1 MLANASTRSHPS
13 CETIA
18 TPDDVPDHELV
29 PLRGPGGESL
39 EAYRGVRRRDTGE
52 IISVVS
58 HRYALVGHREVARI
72 VHRLAETLERPDLPG
87 SMSAF
92 PRERIRLYAGGRRME
107 HRLVVGRLFR
117 LGEGESF
124 YPAVR
129 VMNSLD
135 GSIAVRVDGFAVRIA
150 CLNQLFAG
158 RADGVVELREL
169 HLAAADELL
178 GQVRQAIHA
187 FLATFGS
194 ALDLYSAAM
203 GEDLSASE
211 VEPALVARGLPRSHA
226 VPIGGRCEAEASHNS
241 RLRRWTAYQ
250 IATAY
255 LTREVRVNPDRE
267 RFFERA
273 AASALLPGGAD
284 GPPAPGLR

>member
-1 MLANASTRSHPS
+1 MLANPSTRSPVP
-13 CETIA
+13 CEAIA
-18 TPDDVPDHELV
+18 SPEEVPDHELV
-29 PLRGPGGESL
+29 PIRGPGGESL
-39 EAYRGVRRRDTGE
+39 RAYRGVRRRDTGE

-58 HRYALVGHREVARI
+58 DRYALVGHREVARI
-72 VHRLAETLERPDLPG
+72 VHRLAETLERPALPG
-87 SMSAF
+87 SAAAF

-117 LGEGESF
+117 LGDGESF

-169 HLAAADELL
+169 HLASADGLL

-187 FLATFGS
+187 FLANFGS
-194 ALDLYSAAM
+194 ALDLFSAAM
-203 GEDLSASE
+203 EEDLAAAE

-226 VPIGGRCEAEASHNS
+226 GPIGGRCEAEASHNA

-255 LTREVRVNPDRE
+255 LTREVHVNPDRE

-273 AASALLPGGAD
+273 AASALLRDGGA
-284 GPPAPGLR
+284 GSPPELR

>member
-1 MLANASTRSHPS
+1 MLANPSTRSPVP

-18 TPDDVPDHELV
+18 SPEEVPDHELV
-29 PLRGPGGESL
+29 PIRGPGGESL
-39 EAYRGVRRRDTGE
+39 RAYRGVRRRDTGE

-58 HRYALVGHREVARI
+58 DRYALVGHREVARI
-72 VHRLAETLERPDLPG
+72 VHRLAETLERPALPG
-87 SMSAF
+87 SAAAF

-117 LGEGESF
+117 LGDGESF

-169 HLAAADELL
+169 HLASADGLL

-187 FLATFGS
+187 FLANFGS
-194 ALDLYSAAM
+194 ALDLFSAAM
-203 GEDLSASE
+203 GEDLAAAE

-226 VPIGGRCEAEASHNS
+226 GPIGGRCEAEASHNA

-255 LTREVRVNPDRE
+255 LTREVHVNPDRE

-273 AASALLPGGAD
+273 AASALLRDGGAD
-284 GPPAPGLR
+284 SPPELR

>member
-1 MLANASTRSHPS
+1 MLANPSTRSPVP

-18 TPDDVPDHELV
+18 SPEEVPDHELV
-29 PLRGPGGESL
+29 PIRGPGGESL
-39 EAYRGVRRRDTGE
+39 RAYRGVRRRDTGE

-58 HRYALVGHREVARI
+58 DRYALVGHREVARI
-72 VHRLAETLERPDLPG
+72 VHRLAETLERPALPG
-87 SMSAF
+87 SAAAF

-117 LGEGESF
+117 LGDGESF

-169 HLAAADELL
+169 HLASADGLL

-187 FLATFGS
+187 FLANFGS
-194 ALDLYSAAM
+194 ALDLFSAAM
-203 GEDLSASE
+203 GEDLAAAE

-226 VPIGGRCEAEASHNS
+226 GPIGGRCEAEASHNA

-255 LTREVRVNPDRE
+255 LTREVHVNPDRE

-273 AASALLPGGAD
+273 AASALLKDGGAD
-284 GPPAPGLR
+284 SPPELR

>member
-1 MLANASTRSHPS
+1 MLANPSTRSPVP
-13 CETIA
+13 CEAIA
-18 TPDDVPDHELV
+18 SPEEVPDHELV
-29 PLRGPGGESL
+29 PIRGPGGESL
-39 EAYRGVRRRDTGE
+39 RAYRGVRRRDTGE

-58 HRYALVGHREVARI
+58 DRYALVGHREVARI
-72 VHRLAETLERPDLPG
+72 VHRLAETLERPALPG
-87 SMSAF
+87 SAAAF

-117 LGEGESF
+117 LGDGESF

-169 HLAAADELL
+169 HLASADGLL

-187 FLATFGS
+187 FLANFGS
-194 ALDLYSAAM
+194 ALDLFSAAM
-203 GEDLSASE
+203 AEDLAAAE

-226 VPIGGRCEAEASHNS
+226 GPIGGRCEAEASHNA

-255 LTREVRVNPDRE
+255 LTREVHVNPDRE

-273 AASALLPGGAD
+273 AASALLKDGGAD
-284 GPPAPGLR
+284 SPPELR